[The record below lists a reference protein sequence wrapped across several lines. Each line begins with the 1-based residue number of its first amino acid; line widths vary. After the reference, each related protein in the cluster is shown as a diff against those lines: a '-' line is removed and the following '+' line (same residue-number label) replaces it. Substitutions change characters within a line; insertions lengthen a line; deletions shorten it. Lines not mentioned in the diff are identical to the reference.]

1 MRRRLHLDW
10 RRTGSRNLLGHKVF
24 KAPCRYFSM
33 TRVLLLADFHGQYG
47 KLDSFLA
54 LEPDLVIISGDI
66 TQFGPSEDAVEVLSR
81 IDVPCFAI
89 PGNCD
94 PEDLVDSL
102 EESDAVCLHGITFT
116 LGKITLTGIGGSNP
130 TPFGTPCE
138 LSEEEIGALLEGA
151 TERMEKNTHN
161 ILVCHAPPHGT
172 LDRIGDARVGSTA
185 LRKQMKR
192 FDLVCCAHIHEAKGV
207 MEEDG
212 VKVVNPGPASEG
224 HCALITLGDESRDIR
239 IELLTV

>member
-1 MRRRLHLDW
+1 
-10 RRTGSRNLLGHKVF
+10 
-24 KAPCRYFSM
+24 M
-33 TRVLLLADFHGQYG
+33 TRVLLLADLHGQYG

-54 LEPDLVIISGDI
+54 LEPDLVVICGDI
-66 TQFGPSEDAVEVLSR
+66 TQFGPCEDALEVLER

-94 PEDLVDSL
+94 PRELVDSL
-102 EESDAVCLHGITFT
+102 EESEAVCLHGASFT
-116 LGKITLTGIGGSNP
+116 LGGITLTGIGGSNP

-138 LSEEEIGALLEGA
+138 LSEEEIDALLAGA
-151 TERMEKNTHN
+151 TDRMEKNVHN
-161 ILVCHAPPHGT
+161 ILVCHAPPRGT
-172 LDRIGDARVGSTA
+172 RDRVGSARVGSTA
-185 LRKQMKR
+185 LRRQMNR

-212 VKVVNPGPASEG
+212 VRIVNPGPASEG
-224 HCALITLGDESRDIR
+224 NCALITLGDEARDIR